1 MHEVVK
7 AAPRGRSVKGCG
19 EMDQGMPGKETC
31 SGCA

>member
-7 AAPRGRSVKGCG
+7 GELRGHRVKGCG
-19 EMDQGMPGKETC
+19 EMDQGMPGKEAC